1 MLAPCKDCK
10 ERKVGCHSTCEAY
23 KEFQRQND
31 DTKANRSKESEA
43 NAYVISSHML
53 VNKKTRKRKK

>member
-31 DTKANRSKESEA
+31 VTKANRRKESDA
-43 NAYVISSHML
+43 NGYVISSHL
-53 VNKKTRKRKK
+53 SANKKTRKRR